1 MQQAHTSKFTIE
13 TGLANLI
20 RIWLSN
26 VVENDIFRK
35 TAYVEL
41 VKKDNAIQ
49 TIDTSVLVKKA
60 GYNVKTKDIEGRFP
74 SHSVCI
80 TTNSFNKFLGT
91 MFDERS
97 KQAKLATNSLVTVEQ
112 HDNENKEKI
121 ENLQM
126 FDLSYFLDK
135 TFFEDD
141 GFQNIFV
148 FNQHL
153 VCWI

>member
-1 MQQAHTSKFTIE
+1 MWK
-13 TGLANLI
+13 L
-20 RIWLSN
+20 
-26 VVENDIFRK
+26 
-35 TAYVEL
+35 
-41 VKKDNAIQ
+41 
-49 TIDTSVLVKKA
+49 KA
-60 GYNVKTKDIEGRFP
+60 EDRFP

-80 TTNSFNKFLGT
+80 TTNSFNKCLGT

-126 FDLSYFLDK
+126 LDLSYFLDK

-148 FNQHL
+148 FKQHL